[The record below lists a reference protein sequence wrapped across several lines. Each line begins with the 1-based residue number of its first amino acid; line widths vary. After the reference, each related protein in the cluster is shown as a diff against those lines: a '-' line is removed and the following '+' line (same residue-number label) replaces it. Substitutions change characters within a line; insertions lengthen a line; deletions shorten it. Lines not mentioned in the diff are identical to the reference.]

1 MVRHLGCV
9 FLILAAVSFWGTAF
23 AAEGDGVVLI
33 EGGSFTMGSPNDE
46 PWRGGDEPAHAVE
59 LSDFYLAGREVAQAE
74 WDAVMSDNPSVFKGP
89 DLPVENMTWL
99 EAVAFCNA
107 KSAADGLTPAYT
119 IAVDAV
125 TWNRAADGWRLPT
138 EAEWEYACRA
148 GSATPFSGKASVGP
162 DEANFYGHYPYNI
175 EQNYFTQEKLE
186 VKPGQYR
193 QRTTPVGSF
202 VPNALGLFDMHGNV
216 GEWCWD
222 TYGEYGADG
231 TKDPTGAAESPLPTL
246 KVNRGG
252 GWNDFAK
259 HLRCAYRA
267 SLSPDR
273 SSASVGI
280 RLARNAVPMAGSL
293 VSRVGR
299 SAPDEGRRA
308 GKKILVAFFSWG
320 GATRGIA
327 GEVRKQS
334 GGDLFEI
341 KPVRAYSSDYNTVLN
356 EAQRDQRE
364 NARPELKGKV
374 ENFGQY
380 DVILLGYPNW
390 WASIPAPIASFLE
403 SYDFS
408 GRTIVPFCSHGGGR
422 LGQSVTAIGKL
433 APNAAIGTPLSV
445 HYRGGSSMPADVAA
459 WLAENGLNESGKERK
474 KR

>member
-1 MVRHLGCV
+1 MVKFLG
-9 FLILAAVSFWGTAF
+9 LLAF
-23 AAEGDGVVLI
+23 AAAFLPCAALAAENDMVLVK
-33 EGGSFTMGSPNDE
+33 GGSFTMGSPNDE
-46 PWRGGDEPAHAVE
+46 PWRSGDETAHPVE
-59 LSDFYLAGREVAQAE
+59 LSDFYIAAREVTQAE
-74 WDAVMSDNPSVFKGP
+74 W
-89 DLPVENMTWL
+89 
-99 EAVAFCNA
+99 
-107 KSAADGLTPAYT
+107 
-119 IAVDAV
+119 DAV
-125 TWNRAADGWRLPT
+125 TWNRASDGWRLPT

-148 GSATPFSGKASVGP
+148 GSAEPFSGRASIGP

-193 QRTTPVGSF
+193 QRTTPAGSF
-202 VPNALGLFDMHGNV
+202 APNALGLYDMHGNV

-222 TYGEYGADG
+222 TYGEYGSGG
-231 TKDPTGAAESPLPTL
+231 TKDPAGPEESSSRMR

-267 SLSPDR
+267 SLPPGR
-273 SSASVGI
+273 SSASVGM
-280 RLARNAVPMAGSL
+280 RLARNAVSMTGSL
-293 VSRVGR
+293 TSKVEVSE
-299 SAPDEGRRA
+299 P
-308 GKKILVAFFSWG
+308 GKGEKKEPKVLVAFFSWG
-320 GATRGIA
+320 GTTRGIA

-341 KPVRAYSSDYNTVLN
+341 EPVREYSSDYNTVLN
-356 EAQRDQRE
+356 EVQRDQRE
-364 NARPELKGKV
+364 NARPKLKGRV

-390 WASIPAPIASFLE
+390 WASVPAPVASFLE

-408 GRTIVPFCSHGGGR
+408 GRTIIPFCSHGGGR

-433 APNAAIGTPLSV
+433 APNAVIGTPLSV
-445 HYRGGSSMPADVAA
+445 HYGGGSSMPADVAA
-459 WLAENGLNESGKERK
+459 WLAKNELNEEDGGK

>member
-1 MVRHLGCV
+1 M
-9 FLILAAVSFWGTAF
+9 
-23 AAEGDGVVLI
+23 
-33 EGGSFTMGSPNDE
+33 
-46 PWRGGDEPAHAVE
+46 
-59 LSDFYLAGREVAQAE
+59 
-74 WDAVMSDNPSVFKGP
+74 
-89 DLPVENMTWL
+89 
-99 EAVAFCNA
+99 
-107 KSAADGLTPAYT
+107 
-119 IAVDAV
+119 
-125 TWNRAADGWRLPT
+125 TWNRASDGWRLPT

-148 GSATPFSGKASVGP
+148 GSAEPFSGRASIGP

-193 QRTTPVGSF
+193 QRTTPAGSF
-202 VPNALGLFDMHGNV
+202 APNALGLYDMHGNV

-222 TYGEYGADG
+222 TYGEYGSDG
-231 TKDPTGAAESPLPTL
+231 VKDPAGAAESSSRMR

-267 SLSPDR
+267 SLPPGR
-273 SSASVGI
+273 SSASVGM
-280 RLARNAVPMAGSL
+280 RLARNAVSMTGSL
-293 VSRVGR
+293 TSKVEVSE
-299 SAPDEGRRA
+299 P
-308 GKKILVAFFSWG
+308 GKGEKKEPKVLVAFFSWG
-320 GATRGIA
+320 GTTRGIA

-341 KPVRAYSSDYNTVLN
+341 EPVREYSSDYNTVLN

-364 NARPELKGKV
+364 NARPKLKGRV

-390 WASIPAPIASFLE
+390 WASIPAPVASFLE

-408 GRTIVPFCSHGGGR
+408 GRTIIPFCSHGGGR

-433 APNAAIGTPLSV
+433 APNAVIGTPLSV
-445 HYRGGSSMPADVAA
+445 HYGGGSSMPADVAA
-459 WLAENGLNESGKERK
+459 WLAKNELNEEDGGK

>member
-1 MVRHLGCV
+1 MVKFLG
-9 FLILAAVSFWGTAF
+9 LLAF
-23 AAEGDGVVLI
+23 AAAFLPCAALAAENDGTVLVK
-33 EGGSFTMGSPNDE
+33 GGSFTMGSPNDE
-46 PWRGGDEPAHAVE
+46 PWRSGDETAHPVE
-59 LSDFYLAGREVAQAE
+59 LSDFYIAAREVTQAE
-74 WDAVMSDNPSVFKGP
+74 W
-89 DLPVENMTWL
+89 
-99 EAVAFCNA
+99 
-107 KSAADGLTPAYT
+107 
-119 IAVDAV
+119 DAV
-125 TWNRAADGWRLPT
+125 TWNRASDGWRLPT

-148 GSATPFSGKASVGP
+148 GSAEPFSGRASIGP

-193 QRTTPVGSF
+193 QRTTPAGSF
-202 VPNALGLFDMHGNV
+202 APNALGLYDMHGNV

-222 TYGEYGADG
+222 TYGDYGAGG
-231 TKDPTGAAESPLPTL
+231 TKDPAGAEESSSRMR

-267 SLSPDR
+267 SLPPAR
-273 SSASVGI
+273 SSASVGM
-280 RLARNAVPMAGSL
+280 RLARNAVPMVGLLTSKVE
-293 VSRVGR
+293 VSE
-299 SAPDEGRRA
+299 P
-308 GKKILVAFFSWG
+308 GKGEKKEPKVLVAFFSWG
-320 GATRGIA
+320 GTTRGIA

-341 KPVRAYSSDYNTVLN
+341 EPVREYSSDYNTVLN

-364 NARPELKGKV
+364 NARPKLKGRV

-390 WASIPAPIASFLE
+390 WASVPAPVASFLE

-408 GRTIVPFCSHGGGR
+408 GRTIIPFCSHGGGR

-433 APNAAIGTPLSV
+433 APNAVIGTPLSV
-445 HYRGGSSMPADVAA
+445 HYGGGSSLPADVAA
-459 WLAENGLNESGKERK
+459 WLAKNELNEEDGGK

>member
-1 MVRHLGCV
+1 MVK
-9 FLILAAVSFWGTAF
+9 FLWILAF
-23 AAEGDGVVLI
+23 AAAFLPRAALAAEDDGMILV

-46 PWRGGDEPAHAVE
+46 PWRSGDETAHPVE
-59 LSDFYLAGREVAQAE
+59 LSDFYIAAREVTQAE
-74 WDAVMSDNPSVFKGP
+74 WEAVMNGNPSAFKGP
-89 DLPVENMTWL
+89 NLPVESVTWL
-99 EAVAFCNA
+99 DAVAFCNA
-107 KSAADGLTPAYT
+107 KSEADGLAPAYA
-119 IAVDAV
+119 IAGDAV
-125 TWNRAADGWRLPT
+125 TWNQASDGWRLPT

-148 GSATPFSGKASVGP
+148 GSAAPFSGRASIGP

-202 VPNALGLFDMHGNV
+202 APNALGLYDMHGNV

-222 TYGEYGADG
+222 TYGEYGSDG
-231 TKDPTGAAESPLPTL
+231 VKDPTGAAESSSRMR

-267 SLSPDR
+267 SMSPGR
-273 SSASVGI
+273 SSASVGV
-280 RLARNAVPMAGSL
+280 RLARNAVPMTGAL
-293 VSRVGR
+293 VSRIER
-299 SAPDEGRRA
+299 DAPEKGE
-308 GKKILVAFFSWG
+308 KKERKVLVAFFSWG
-320 GATRGIA
+320 GTTRGIA

-341 KPVRAYSSDYNTVLN
+341 EPVREYSSDYNTVLN

-364 NARPELKGKV
+364 NARPKLKGRV

-390 WASIPAPIASFLE
+390 WASIPAPVASFLE

-433 APNAAIGTPLSV
+433 APNAMIGAPLSV
-445 HYRGGSSMPADVAA
+445 HYGGGSSMPADVAA
-459 WLAENGLNESGKERK
+459 WLAKNDLNEPGDGGKK
-474 KR
+474 

>member
-1 MVRHLGCV
+1 MVKFLG
-9 FLILAAVSFWGTAF
+9 LLAF
-23 AAEGDGVVLI
+23 AAAFLPCAALAAENDMVLVK
-33 EGGSFTMGSPNDE
+33 GGSFTMGSPNDE
-46 PWRGGDEPAHAVE
+46 PWRSGDETAHPVE
-59 LSDFYLAGREVAQAE
+59 LSDFYIAAREVTQAE
-74 WDAVMSDNPSVFKGP
+74 W
-89 DLPVENMTWL
+89 E
-99 EAVAFCNA
+99 
-107 KSAADGLTPAYT
+107 
-119 IAVDAV
+119 AV
-125 TWNRAADGWRLPT
+125 TWNRASDGWRLPT

-148 GSATPFSGKASVGP
+148 GSAEPFSGRASIGP

-193 QRTTPVGSF
+193 QRTTPAGSF
-202 VPNALGLFDMHGNV
+202 APNALGLYDMHGNV

-222 TYGEYGADG
+222 TYGEYGSGG
-231 TKDPTGAAESPLPTL
+231 TKDPAGPEESSSRMR

-267 SLSPDR
+267 SLPPAR
-273 SSASVGI
+273 SSASVGM
-280 RLARNAVPMAGSL
+280 RLARNAVPMAGLLTSKVE
-293 VSRVGR
+293 VSE
-299 SAPDEGRRA
+299 P
-308 GKKILVAFFSWG
+308 GKGEKKEPKVLVAFFSWG
-320 GATRGIA
+320 GTTRGIA

-341 KPVRAYSSDYNTVLN
+341 EPVREYSSDYNTVLN

-364 NARPELKGKV
+364 NARPKLKGRV

-390 WASIPAPIASFLE
+390 WASVPAPVASFLE

-408 GRTIVPFCSHGGGR
+408 GRTIIPFCSHGGGR

-433 APNAAIGTPLSV
+433 APNAVIGTPLSV
-445 HYRGGSSMPADVAA
+445 HYGGGSSMPADVAA
-459 WLAENGLNESGKERK
+459 WLAKNELNEEDGGK

>member
-1 MVRHLGCV
+1 MVKFLG
-9 FLILAAVSFWGTAF
+9 LLAF
-23 AAEGDGVVLI
+23 AAAFLPCAALAAENDMVLVK
-33 EGGSFTMGSPNDE
+33 GGSFTMGSPNDE
-46 PWRGGDEPAHAVE
+46 PWRSGDETAHPVE
-59 LSDFYLAGREVAQAE
+59 LSDFYIAAREVTQAE
-74 WDAVMSDNPSVFKGP
+74 W
-89 DLPVENMTWL
+89 E
-99 EAVAFCNA
+99 
-107 KSAADGLTPAYT
+107 
-119 IAVDAV
+119 AV
-125 TWNRAADGWRLPT
+125 TWNRASDGWRLPT

-148 GSATPFSGKASVGP
+148 GSAEPFSGRASIGP

-193 QRTTPVGSF
+193 QRTTPAGSF
-202 VPNALGLFDMHGNV
+202 APNALGLYDMHGNV

-222 TYGEYGADG
+222 TYGEYGSGG
-231 TKDPTGAAESPLPTL
+231 TKDPAGPEESSSRMR

-267 SLSPDR
+267 SLPPAR
-273 SSASVGI
+273 SSASVGM
-280 RLARNAVPMAGSL
+280 RLARNAVPMAGLLTSKVE
-293 VSRVGR
+293 VSE
-299 SAPDEGRRA
+299 P
-308 GKKILVAFFSWG
+308 GKGEKKEPKVLVAFFSWG
-320 GATRGIA
+320 GTTRGIA

-341 KPVRAYSSDYNTVLN
+341 EPVREYSSDYNTVLN
-356 EAQRDQRE
+356 EVQRDQRE
-364 NARPELKGKV
+364 NARPKLKGRV

-390 WASIPAPIASFLE
+390 WASVPAPVASFLE

-408 GRTIVPFCSHGGGR
+408 GRTIIPFCSHGGGR

-433 APNAAIGTPLSV
+433 APNAVIGTPLSV
-445 HYRGGSSMPADVAA
+445 HYGGGSSMPADVAA
-459 WLAENGLNESGKERK
+459 WLAKNELNEEDGGK

>member
-1 MVRHLGCV
+1 MVKFLG
-9 FLILAAVSFWGTAF
+9 LLAF
-23 AAEGDGVVLI
+23 AAAFLPCAALAAENDGMVFVK
-33 EGGSFTMGSPNDE
+33 GGSFTMGSPNDE
-46 PWRGGDEPAHAVE
+46 PWRSGDETAHPVE
-59 LSDFYLAGREVAQAE
+59 LSDFYIAAREVTQAE
-74 WDAVMSDNPSVFKGP
+74 WEAVMNGNPSAFKGL
-89 DLPVENMTWL
+89 DLPVENVTWL
-99 EAVAFCNA
+99 DAVTFCNA
-107 KSAADGLTPAYT
+107 RSRADGLAPAYEIT
-119 IAVDAV
+119 GDAV
-125 TWNRAADGWRLPT
+125 TWNRTSDGWRLPT

-148 GSATPFSGKASVGP
+148 GSAEPFSGRASIGP

-193 QRTTPVGSF
+193 QRTTPAGSF
-202 VPNALGLFDMHGNV
+202 APNALGLYDMHGNV

-222 TYGEYGADG
+222 TYGEYGSDG
-231 TKDPTGAAESPLPTL
+231 VKDPAGAAESSSRMR

-267 SLSPDR
+267 SLPPGR
-273 SSASVGI
+273 SSASVGM
-280 RLARNAVPMAGSL
+280 RLARNAVSMTGSL
-293 VSRVGR
+293 TSKVEVSE
-299 SAPDEGRRA
+299 P
-308 GKKILVAFFSWG
+308 GKGEKKEPKVLVAFFSWG
-320 GATRGIA
+320 GTTRGIA

-341 KPVRAYSSDYNTVLN
+341 EPVREYSSDYNTVLN

-364 NARPELKGKV
+364 NARPKLKGRV

-390 WASIPAPIASFLE
+390 WASVPAPVASFLE

-408 GRTIVPFCSHGGGR
+408 GRTIIPFCSHGGGR

-433 APNAAIGTPLSV
+433 APNAVIGTPLSV
-445 HYRGGSSMPADVAA
+445 HYGGGSSMPADVAA
-459 WLAENGLNESGKERK
+459 WLAKNELNEEDGGK